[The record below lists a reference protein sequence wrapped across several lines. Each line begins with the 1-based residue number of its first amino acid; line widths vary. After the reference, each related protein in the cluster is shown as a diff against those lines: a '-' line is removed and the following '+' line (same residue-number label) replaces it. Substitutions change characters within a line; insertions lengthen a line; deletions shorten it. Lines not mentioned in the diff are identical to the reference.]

1 MSLVGNFYSR
11 ITAKKVEKLVRLS
24 SLPTISALEGAI
36 KGGEQVQGSE
46 ILARLDGLRQKV
58 QGHMQNLI
66 VADAIQEI
74 VDVLAL
80 VILGQLPLHYLEADS
95 LWFSFRRQTRSTP
108 RHNPGCHPPMLHT
121 ALNFTSYP

>member
-24 SLPTISALEGAI
+24 PLPTISALEGVI

-66 VADAIQEI
+66 VTDAIQEI

-80 VILGQLPLHYLEADS
+80 VILGQLPLHYPEADS
-95 LWFSFRRQTRSTP
+95 LWFSLS
-108 RHNPGCHPPMLHT
+108 
-121 ALNFTSYP
+121 